1 MKISQLVWNILKSD
15 MAIQKDLEKG
25 LINVRGLAKY
35 ILNKYDLEASLDA
48 VISAIR
54 RFEAEKVY
62 EKEEKAIL
70 SLFKDAKIATRNN
83 IICLTVKKDGLKQM
97 KAVLDKNIRAIIGT
111 EEIKIVCEK
120 KYLENMKDAF
130 SDDVVKVEEDL
141 SELDIEI
148 SEKAIKQRGVLARIS
163 NEISLHNINILE
175 SIICPPEFLIYV
187 KEKDAVKTY
196 EILLGLTK

>member
-1 MKISQLVWNILKSD
+1 MKIAQIVWNILKSD
-15 MAIQKDLEKG
+15 LAIQKDLEKG

-62 EKEEKAIL
+62 EKEDKVIL

-83 IICLTVKKDGLKQM
+83 IACLTIKKDGLKPM
-97 KAVLDKNIRAIIGT
+97 KTVLDKDIRAIIGT
-111 EEIKIVCEK
+111 EEIKVICEK
-120 KYLENMKDAF
+120 KYLEDIKETF
-130 SDDVVKVEEDL
+130 SDSVEKVEEDL
-141 SELDIEI
+141 SELDIVI
-148 SEKAIKQRGVLARIS
+148 SEKAVKQKGVLARIS
-163 NEISLHNINILE
+163 NEIALHNINILE

-196 EILLGLTK
+196 ELLLGLTK

>member
-1 MKISQLVWNILKSD
+1 MKIAQIVWNILKSD
-15 MAIQKDLEKG
+15 LALQKDLDKG

-35 ILNKYDLEASLDA
+35 ILNKYSLEASLDA

-62 EKEEKAIL
+62 EKEDKVIL

-83 IICLTVKKDGLKQM
+83 IACLTIKKAGLKSM
-97 KAVLDKNIRAIIGT
+97 KAVLDKDIRAIIGT
-111 EEIKIVCEK
+111 EEIKIICEK
-120 KYLENMKDAF
+120 KYLEDIKEIF
-130 SDDVVKVEEDL
+130 SDDVEKVEEDL
-141 SELDIEI
+141 SELDIVI
-148 SEKAIKQRGVLARIS
+148 SEKAVKQKGVLARIS
-163 NEISLHNINILE
+163 NEIALHNINILE

-196 EILLGLTK
+196 ELLLGLTK

>member
-1 MKISQLVWNILKSD
+1 MKIAQMVWNILKSD
-15 MAIQKDLEKG
+15 LALQKDLDKG

-35 ILNKYDLEASLDA
+35 ILNKYSLEASLDA

-62 EKEEKAIL
+62 EKEDKVIL

-83 IICLTVKKDGLKQM
+83 IACLTIKKAGLKSM
-97 KAVLDKNIRAIIGT
+97 KAVLDKDIRAIIGT
-111 EEIKIVCEK
+111 EEIKIICEK
-120 KYLENMKDAF
+120 KYLEDIKEIF
-130 SDDVVKVEEDL
+130 SDDVEKVEEDL
-141 SELDIEI
+141 SELDIVI
-148 SEKAIKQRGVLARIS
+148 SEKAVKQKGVLARIS
-163 NEISLHNINILE
+163 NEIALHNINILE

-196 EILLGLTK
+196 ELLLGLTK